1 MEQAVNWPL
10 ALPFYSTDFDQCRQG
25 IIRVANKGWHPDV
38 AKYLQNQS
46 QKSTPKLRLEKINEN
61 QQHEGNRVTNS

>member
-25 IIRVANKGWHPDV
+25 IIRVANRGWHPDV
-38 AKYLQNQS
+38 AKYL
-46 QKSTPKLRLEKINEN
+46 
-61 QQHEGNRVTNS
+61 